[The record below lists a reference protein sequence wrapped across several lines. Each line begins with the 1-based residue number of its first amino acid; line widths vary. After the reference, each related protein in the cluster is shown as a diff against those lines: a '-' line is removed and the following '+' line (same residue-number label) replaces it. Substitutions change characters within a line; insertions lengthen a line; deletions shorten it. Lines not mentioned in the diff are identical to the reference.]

1 MFDVLAIGSVHLPA
15 TSHVRSGLTRDR
27 SALCI
32 VVGASLGPFVVVRRY
47 VSLLDC
53 HCLVLVVAGG
63 PTCHHSAPCVVVG
76 PSSSSGHPR
85 RRAILVVGP
94 SSSLGCHLARTRRR
108 WWAHSS
114 SSGRGQ
120 GLLIVFGT
128 SPGPTYFHWVSLSYS
143 SSLGPRSLMLASFT

>member
-1 MFDVLAIGSVHLPA
+1 VFMFDVLAISSVHLPA
-15 TSHVRSGLTRDR
+15 TSHVRSGLTRHH

-32 VVGASLGPFVVVRRY
+32 VVGALLGPFVVVRRY
-47 VSLLDC
+47 VLLLHC

-63 PTCHHSAPCVVVG
+63 PTCHHSAPCIVVG
-76 PSSSSGHPR
+76 PS
-85 RRAILVVGP
+85 
-94 SSSLGCHLARTRRR
+94 SSSLGCHLAHTRRR

-128 SPGPTYFHWVSLSYS
+128 SPDPTCFHWVSLSYS

>member
-1 MFDVLAIGSVHLPA
+1 MVVFMFDVLAIGSVHLPA

-76 PSSSSGHPR
+76 PSSS
-85 RRAILVVGP
+85 
-94 SSSLGCHLARTRRR
+94 LGCHLARTRRR